1 MLSFLE
7 ESDSDPIKGA
17 MKQAYESPDH
27 ETALDAFMDI
37 HADLLHRNRSAAHTL
52 EQDLDKTLTLH
63 RTGHMSRLS
72 RSLRTTRCITRI
84 GQKLNKR
91 LKEIQGWL
99 PPTDRRAQIALG
111 LLEIELD
118 MRTLD
123 HASQLPALLNPVKS

>member
-1 MLSFLE
+1 
-7 ESDSDPIKGA
+7 
-17 MKQAYESPDH
+17 MKQAYEIPDH
-27 ETALDAFMDI
+27 GKILDALLGI
-37 HADLLHRNRSAAHTL
+37 HVDLLHRNRSAAHIL

-72 RSLRTTRCITRI
+72 RDLRTTRCIASI

-111 LLEIELD
+111 FW
-118 MRTLD
+118 
-123 HASQLPALLNPVKS
+123 K